1 MRKYPPVSHLTR
13 NVNNDYKVEGTKFLF
28 KKGQTI
34 LIPVGAI
41 QHDPEYYP
49 DPEIYDP
56 DRFTPEM
63 SAKRN
68 PFTFLPFGDGPRV
81 CIGVRFGMM
90 QARIGLISVL
100 SNFKIELAKGSEVP
114 LKISKSDF
122 ILTPENGVWLTLS
135 EI

>member
-1 MRKYPPVSHLTR
+1 M
-13 NVNNDYKVEGTKFLF
+13 EGTKFTF

-34 LIPVGAI
+34 LIPVSSI

-56 DRFTPEM
+56 DRFLPEI
-63 SAKRN
+63 SANRN

-100 SNFKIELAKGSEVP
+100 SNFKIEIASRTDVP
-114 LKISKSDF
+114 MIMSKKD
-122 ILTPENGVWLTLS
+122 IIITPLNGVWLKVQK
-135 EI
+135 I